1 MDNCHSLNVAKDL
14 HSIVHHVFNKVISVQ
29 TGRIIKVAGFSL
41 SVLLV
46 GEAVGIQ

>member
-1 MDNCHSLNVAKDL
+1 MAKDL
-14 HSIVHHVFNKVISVQ
+14 HSKVHDVFNEVISVQ
-29 TGRIIKVAGFSL
+29 TGRIIKVAAFSS